1 MTIPLRN
8 TIFEKIKEANSLTDV
23 ELYKSLTKDGLN
35 LPEDKFNKLLLDLEI
50 LGLIKVAWFTKDERR
65 IEVIV
70 VEKEEDP
77 IEKQNKEV
85 NSLTDVEL
93 YKSLTKDGQ
102 NLPED
107 KFNKLL
113 LDLEI
118 LGLIKVA
125 WFTKDERRIEVIVI
139 EKEEDPIEKQNK
151 EVMEKDY
158 EASFPGLDK

>member
-65 IEVIV
+65 IEIV
-70 VEKEEDP
+70 VIAKEEDP
-77 IEKQNKEV
+77 IKKQNKE
-85 NSLTDVEL
+85 T
-93 YKSLTKDGQ
+93 
-102 NLPED
+102 
-107 KFNKLL
+107 
-113 LDLEI
+113 
-118 LGLIKVA
+118 
-125 WFTKDERRIEVIVI
+125 
-139 EKEEDPIEKQNK
+139 
-151 EVMEKDY
+151 MEKDY

>member
-8 TIFEKIKEANSLTDV
+8 TIYDKI
-23 ELYKSLTKDGLN
+23 
-35 LPEDKFNKLLLDLEI
+35 
-50 LGLIKVAWFTKDERR
+50 
-65 IEVIV
+65 
-70 VEKEEDP
+70 
-77 IEKQNKEV
+77 KEV

-93 YKSLTKDGQ
+93 YKSLTKDGL
-102 NLPED
+102 NIPED

-139 EKEEDPIEKQNK
+139 EKKEDSIETQNK
-151 EVMEKDY
+151 EIMEKDY